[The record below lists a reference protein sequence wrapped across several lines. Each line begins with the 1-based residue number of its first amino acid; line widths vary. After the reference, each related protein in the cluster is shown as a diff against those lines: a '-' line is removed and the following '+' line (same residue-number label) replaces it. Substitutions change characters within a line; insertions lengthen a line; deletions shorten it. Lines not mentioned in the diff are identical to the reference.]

1 MQKPTISI
9 IAAVAENRAI
19 GKNNQLLWHIK
30 DDMQHFSAL
39 TMGHPVIMGKKTWDS
54 IPEKFRP
61 LPGRTN
67 IIITRDVSFSDPG
80 CLVAHSIEDAIEK
93 GKEIDQQEIFIIGG
107 GKIYEL
113 GLPYANKLYLT
124 IVKGNFDADT
134 FFPDYSAFTK
144 ELSHEERT
152 EGEYSYAFVELGK
165 EEK

>member
-1 MQKPTISI
+1 MYQPMVSI

-30 DDMQHFSAL
+30 EDMKHFSSM

-67 IIITRDVSFSDPG
+67 IVITRDVSFSDPG
-80 CLVAHSIEDAIEK
+80 CLVAHSIEEAIEK

-113 GLPYANKLYLT
+113 GLPYADKLYLT
-124 IVKGNFDADT
+124 MVKGGFEADT
-134 FFPDYSAFTK
+134 FFPEYTSFFK
-144 ELSHEERT
+144 EISREEHEED
-152 EGEYSYAFVELGK
+152 GYQYAFVELVKGN
-165 EEK
+165 